1 MMAAKASVMY
11 IGGTY
16 DVHARN
22 CQVFLQRLV
31 LRIRAPIEITEVF
44 DGMNRGVNNLDLPMD
59 EAPTV
64 LQRRCKEWKQW
75 RKAHGPP
82 AYRFGKQPRPESFPN
97 DVLVRVRTACM
108 VLTLSAIVL
117 YVLNMHLCLSIKL
130 GFLGWICS
138 YTELGSVFS
147 PPDVGKYVEGIWKE
161 NKGSREYLLEQAM
174 DGMIA
179 MDITELQKREVFI
192 ARFDEIKVLPLRWE

>member
-1 MMAAKASVMY
+1 MAAKASITY

-44 DGMNRGVNNLDLPMD
+44 DGMIRGVNLDLPMD

-64 LQRRCKEWKQW
+64 LERRCKEWKQW
-75 RKAHGPP
+75 RQAHGTL

-97 DVLVRVRTACM
+97 DVLVRVRIACM

-117 YVLNMHLCLSIKL
+117 YVLNMHLCLSINL

-138 YTELGSVFS
+138 YAELGSVFS
-147 PPDVGKYVEGIWKE
+147 ALDVGKYVE
-161 NKGSREYLLEQAM
+161 
-174 DGMIA
+174 
-179 MDITELQKREVFI
+179 
-192 ARFDEIKVLPLRWE
+192 